1 MAILKDIEKGA
12 GEIIRVEVSEY
23 QGKKYLNVR
32 VWYTD
37 KTSGEFKP
45 TQKGVAIRPDQY
57 DEFLSAIHAARGE
70 LQ

>member
-1 MAILKDIEKGA
+1 MAVLKDIEKGA
-12 GEIIRVEVSEY
+12 GEIIRIEVSEY

-37 KTSGEFKP
+37 KNSGEYKP

-57 DEFLSAIHAARGE
+57 EEFIAAIQSAKTE